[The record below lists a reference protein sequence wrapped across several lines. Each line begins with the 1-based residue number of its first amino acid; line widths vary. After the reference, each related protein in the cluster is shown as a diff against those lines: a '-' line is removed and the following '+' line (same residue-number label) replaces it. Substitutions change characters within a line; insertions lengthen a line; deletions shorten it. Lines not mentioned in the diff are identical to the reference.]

1 MAGTGAAQYMSEG
14 HHPIYNPEKRLGE
27 EIKGKEERSEEN
39 SEGEK
44 EIFEK
49 EAVCGDGICEGAE
62 TYENCPKD
70 CCGENCKFV
79 EDAPEGK
86 DVGKKEVIESKKDKS
101 LFEKII
107 DFFRKMLGKSI

>member
-1 MAGTGAAQYMSEG
+1 MEGTGAAKYISEG

-27 EIKGKEERSEEN
+27 EIKGQEEKAEEN

-62 TYENCPKD
+62 TYESCPKD
-70 CCGENCKFV
+70 CCGENCEFV
-79 EDAPEGK
+79 EDVTKGK
-86 DVGKKEVIESKKDKS
+86 DDSKKEGIEPEKDRS
-101 LFEKII
+101 LFEKIT
-107 DFFRKMLGKSI
+107 DFFRRWFK